1 MSATTLASRSNL
13 RALTASLTGWRRW
26 TALLLLVLIPLTV
39 VGGILGAS
47 SARAEEN
54 ESLQYSFYRVSSAM
68 TAFFS
73 STQGPDVEDGKSL
86 GTLEN
91 WSGVV
96 TNPGSAGSFLGYA
109 DPSFS
114 SVTGWLSSKL
124 SGSSDAIGYDTLALR
139 DEDDTVVDDSLQG
152 LVGYAYYGASL
163 KGLGFDGT
171 STGLSLGFMEMAGG
185 FVVSAFYLLSGAVDW
200 LFEAVINAM
209 AFLNPFKLFYLGVQA
224 VVPADVADGMVGG
237 DTSVFGPLSGLASW
251 ISGWYQV
258 LTQLSWAVMVPVFV
272 AVLLMGLLL
281 YKKMNRGS
289 AIKKLLIRVAF
300 IGLGLPLLGSMYTG
314 TLTSMQAAADSGNAG
329 ATRVIMSTFVDFESW
344 AKNSRLAVP
353 EGATIE
359 WDSSRDT
366 PTNKAQ
372 MDVRNSALAINSR
385 SLGLGLDPILTS
397 DNAQTWTD
405 AAVRGGADEYQYGS
419 WTYGKAADMLLRYM
433 GNAQFSAS
441 SFETESKG
449 GLSKISADT
458 LSNATKKGWFSSAES
473 GDGKDKQFVKD
484 GDLADMPAD
493 RISGNPVISLADGAG
508 LTATRSGSAYAFS
521 TASYCYGP
529 GIVPTYGSDMGP
541 RSCNLSPLAMYNYL
555 NTDFGPTSMT
565 MYSSSNVSSE
575 ATRSIHNSV
584 NLVGS
589 GAMSALYWTNA
600 VVLLAAFVFIGFGYA
615 ISMALASIRRT
626 FQMVSAVPF
635 ATLGALAAIA
645 KVLVYTVALIAQVF
659 LTVFLY
665 KLVQEFLIALPQII
679 ESPFAQL
686 LNSNKAAN
694 GFMQYLVSGTGF
706 SLVVTIVSI
715 VFTIAFTVMAMRVR
729 KSLVKAVEEAV
740 TKLVEKLTE
749 TSVGAPGGGGGAL
762 APAIA
767 GGIGAGAGAAMANRT
782 MQNAAGKKDLAAGAP
797 GSGGLAGKGPDGM
810 GTAGGFTGGT
820 DGGDSSTT
828 VGGEIETG
836 DGTLA
841 VEGGENA
848 PAPGNGD
855 PGSPLEL
862 TAGPSGDS
870 AAAETAEG
878 KRVEAEG
885 LSPDGQGYAVDANGD
900 AVPAK
905 PVQGDSDAMSD
916 VSSSMEESAEGYK
929 AADKQRLSAGT
940 EGAQAVGHGAVAV
953 GRGFAGDAAGAAESG
968 GRAVEHGGQAVAAG
982 ERAKQTEQDAGRSS
996 LDKPSTKHADRAQKA
1011 QQVSQV
1017 GGTVANAAGAASS
1030 TGGAGKA
1037 ASSGSQAAK
1046 GAQAAQKGASAPKS
1060 TPAAS
1065 RQAPAPQRPQASRQA
1080 APSRASSTT
1089 NVSSTSVDR
1098 SSSVDR
1104 RSKVVNKSKKK
1115 IAPPKPGGTG
1125 GKATKGLKPGSGS
1138 GKRP

>member
-1 MSATTLASRSNL
+1 MSTTNLASRPTRSSL
-13 RALTASLTGWRRW
+13 WARAGSVTGWRRW

-139 DEDDTVVDDSLQG
+139 DEDDAVVDDSLQG

-366 PTNKAQ
+366 PTNEAQ
-372 MDVRNSALAINSR
+372 MNVRNSALAINSR

-493 RISGNPVISLADGAG
+493 RINGNPVISLADGAG
-508 LTATRSGSAYAFS
+508 LTATRSGSAYEFS

-762 APAIA
+762 APALA
-767 GGIGAGAGAAMANRT
+767 GGLGAGAGAAMANRA
-782 MQNAAGKKDLAAGAP
+782 MQNAAGKKGLAAGVP
-797 GSGGLAGKGPDGM
+797 GSGKGPDGM

-841 VEGGENA
+841 VEGSGDA

-870 AAAETAEG
+870 AATETAEG
-878 KRVEAEG
+878 KRVEVEG
-885 LSPDGQGYAVDANGD
+885 LSPDGRGYAVDANGD

-929 AADKQRLSAGT
+929 AADKQKLAAGT

-982 ERAKQTEQDAGRSS
+982 ERAKQAEQDAGRSS

-1037 ASSGSQAAK
+1037 ASQGAGAAK
-1046 GAQAAQKGASAPKS
+1046 APAKAPQAAQKGASAPKS
-1060 TPAAS
+1060 TPTAPK
-1065 RQAPAPQRPQASRQA
+1065 QAPRPAAPQ
-1080 APSRASSTT
+1080 RASSTT

-1104 RSKVVNKSKKK
+1104 RSKVVNKSKKR
-1115 IAPPKPGGTG
+1115 IAPPKTG

-1138 GKRP
+1138 GKRS